1 MTESNT
7 NYLAQ
12 DTGEQQKLE
21 LASQFACLLFA
32 ADHPN
37 LAHGNYASPCEQ
49 QLLEALAKNN
59 SAVTYPIRIL
69 RGDLLPHS
77 LASRVVA
84 VDIPVRDATKRSY
97 THSQTKQVN
106 IRSFATI
113 IGDLCD
119 SLKDG
124 PTTANLVELANLLG
138 RANIFCLTL
147 NPLSAEGINFLD
159 RHLRQ
164 FPPYLGAVALDPGN
178 PLHIELFSEKLLDC
192 VWIENGLVH
201 VSRWDTDEG
210 VYEFGLNPELQF
222 RVIEVPW
229 YEFQKTAPPR
239 PRLITPTRRG
249 AISAQRLHAAT
260 APSHF
265 EQVASHLTMQ
275 TLRSSP
281 TFPIELKIVLPAED
295 QMLIPVA
302 KLIDYALNDQ
312 HDTGKHKAKL
322 FSDVMAIGKD
332 EWRFLAYQIR
342 NELDH
347 SRLERI
353 EATEYGIQYRAQMEV
368 VGLNGRIV
376 TLETRWII
384 RQDEPAQLST
394 VFVADK
400 AKQRGGVVE
409 PPPWVPVA
417 VKGEERWNA
426 IVHLALK
433 AGKLAADQCVPMP
446 MKIEGYPVIMEG
458 ACGSAYVCL
467 DGRLAFSRWL
477 RANNYASKAYPSGIA
492 IRARIDSQSVDRA
505 KAYCEA
511 FARVLWLNGI
521 DGAKVEAYL
530 S

>member
-21 LASQFACLLFA
+21 AVSQFACLLFA

-49 QLLEALAKNN
+49 QLLEVLAKNN
-59 SAVTYPIRIL
+59 STVTYPIRIL

-106 IRSFATI
+106 IRSFATV

-124 PTTANLVELANLLG
+124 PTTANLVELADLLG

-147 NPLSAEGINFLD
+147 NPLSAGGINFLD

-192 VWIENGLVH
+192 VWIENGLIH
-201 VSRWDTDEG
+201 VSRWNTDEG

-265 EQVASHLTMQ
+265 EQVAAHLTMQ

-302 KLIDYALNDQ
+302 KLIDYALNDR

-322 FSDVMAIGKD
+322 FSEVMAIGKD

-353 EATEYGIQYRAQMEV
+353 EATQYGIQYRAQMEV

-433 AGKLAADQCVPMP
+433 AGEFAADQCVPMP
-446 MKIEGYPVIMEG
+446 MKVEGYPVIMEG

-477 RANNYASKAYPSGIA
+477 RANNYAAKAYPSGIA

-511 FARVLWLNGI
+511 FVRVLWLNGI
-521 DGAKVEAYL
+521 DGAKVEVYL

>member
-7 NYLAQ
+7 NHLRQ
-12 DTGEQQKLE
+12 GTGEQHNAGA
-21 LASQFACLLFA
+21 ASQFACLLFA
-32 ADHPN
+32 ADHPS

-49 QLLEALAKNN
+49 QLLEALAQSN
-59 SAVTYPIRIL
+59 SPVTYPIRIL
-69 RGDLLPHS
+69 RGDLLPHI

-84 VDIPVRDATKRSY
+84 VDIPVRDATNRSY

-106 IRSFATI
+106 IRSFATV

-119 SLKDG
+119 SLKDS
-124 PTTANLVELANLLG
+124 PTTANLVELADLLG
-138 RANIFCLTL
+138 RINIFCLTL
-147 NPLSAEGINFLD
+147 NPLSAGDIDFLD
-159 RHLRQ
+159 RHLRP
-164 FPPYLGAVALDPGN
+164 FPPYLGALALDPGN
-178 PLHIELFSEKLLDC
+178 PLHIELFSKKLLDS
-192 VWIENGLVH
+192 VWIENGLIH

-222 RVIEVPW
+222 RVVEVPW
-229 YEFQKTAPPR
+229 HEFQETAPPR

-249 AISAQRLHAAT
+249 AISAQRLQAAT
-260 APSHF
+260 TPSHF
-265 EQVASHLTMQ
+265 EEVADRLTMQ
-275 TLRSSP
+275 TLRGSP
-281 TFPIELKIVLPAED
+281 TFPIGLKIVLPAEE

-322 FSDVMAIGKD
+322 FSDLMAIGKD

-342 NELDH
+342 SELNH

-409 PPPWVPVA
+409 PPPWVPLE
-417 VKGEERWNA
+417 VKGEERWHA
-426 IVHLALK
+426 IVQLASK
-433 AGKLAADQCVPMP
+433 AGEFAAYQCVPMP
-446 MKIEGYPVIMEG
+446 MKIEGHPVIMEG
-458 ACGSAYVCL
+458 ACGGAYICL

-492 IRARIDSQSVDRA
+492 MRARIDSQSIDRA

-521 DGAKVEAYL
+521 DGAKVKAYL